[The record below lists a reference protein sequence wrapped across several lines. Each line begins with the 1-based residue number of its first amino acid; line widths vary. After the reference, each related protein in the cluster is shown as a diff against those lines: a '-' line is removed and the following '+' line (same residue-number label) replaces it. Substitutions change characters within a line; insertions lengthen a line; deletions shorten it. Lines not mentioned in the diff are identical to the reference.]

1 MFAVPVG
8 RLMQRTVKPALL
20 PTDGVHPIAT
30 HLDPAALAS
39 PVFALANATRETLR
53 LADGVKSMFEG
64 AWRALNERNAD
75 LAREVQK
82 HDDRIDDL
90 NTAIKLYLSQ
100 IPDDAMTP
108 RDSQL
113 QFGLLNFSSQLESIG
128 DIIDKNMCTAVI
140 KHGSDATA
148 LHPEDKAELQTLYE
162 KVLRRMEMAI
172 SVLATR
178 DRELARQFL
187 EDGDELKNW
196 CIGVQKHHYQRLSAD
211 DPAAVASSAR
221 FLDLMNT
228 LRRISG
234 LVNTI
239 GHTFVLDKPKA
250 EESGE

>member
-1 MFAVPVG
+1 
-8 RLMQRTVKPALL
+8 MQRTVKASAAGVV
-20 PTDGVHPIAT
+20 DGVKPVAT

-53 LADGVKSMFEG
+53 LADGVKGMFEG
-64 AWRALNERNAD
+64 AWRALNERNPD

-100 IPDDAMTP
+100 IPDDGLTP

-140 KHGSDATA
+140 KHGHETTE
-148 LHPEDKAELQTLYE
+148 LHPADRADLQALYE

-187 EDGDELKNW
+187 KDGDDLKNW
-196 CIGVQKHHYQRLSAD
+196 CIDVQKRHYQRLSAN
-211 DPAAVASSAR
+211 DPHAVESSAR
-221 FLDLMNT
+221 FLDLLNT

-234 LVNTI
+234 QLNTI